1 MAQITY
7 ADKSAINVNPDVAST
22 NKVEAGDMN
31 EIKSVVNANDTA
43 FTNATTYSTTEI
55 DTGKKWIDG
64 KPIYRKTYDQNSVG
78 NIDVS
83 SLNIDTGM
91 IDVSHSFVNIGGRIC
106 PIQLTTTSASNEGQ
120 YMVGAFFNNT
130 KTTLTVEKG
139 SALTVSQV
147 VITIEYTKTTD

>member
-43 FTNATTYSTTEI
+43 FTNATTYSTTEV

-64 KPIYRKTYDQNSVG
+64 KPIYRKVFNYGQLPNNTSVG
-78 NIDVS
+78 VKHNIP
-83 SLNIDTGM
+83 IDTP
-91 IDVSHSFVNIGGRIC
+91 VSAKGTVKTRSGAYNAWTIPSPNIFVDLSYNEVFISTNTDR
-106 PIQLTTTSASNEGQ
+106 SNLDG
-120 YMVGAFFNNT
+120 
-130 KTTLTVEKG
+130 L
-139 SALTVSQV
+139 
-147 VITIEYTKTTD
+147 VIIEYTKTTD